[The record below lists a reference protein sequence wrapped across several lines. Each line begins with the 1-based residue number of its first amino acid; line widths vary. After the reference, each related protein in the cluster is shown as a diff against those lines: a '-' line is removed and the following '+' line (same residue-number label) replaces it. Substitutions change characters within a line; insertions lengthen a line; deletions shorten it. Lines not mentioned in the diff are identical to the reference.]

1 MDNSKSSEIA
11 KNTNPRKRQHDEVPT
26 AESKKTR
33 ASTNPCPRTSA
44 NFNKASLDAF
54 AFAFGP
60 KPAGEPAPATCTP
73 TFGFGLKSPAQP
85 AFKGFGTPAAPAT
98 RSTATPPFA
107 FGLKSAPATLGSQPA
122 PVPAQPAF
130 NPESF
135 VDGFKAG
142 FDAGLEAGLRAAAKL
157 QAKPATSTY
166 DHFAPQ
172 PATFYLGTP
181 AASAFSTFNFG
192 GPAKPAFGGGG
203 FFGTTSTKPAT
214 STSPFDFGLKPDPA
228 TLATTALAR

>member
-1 MDNSKSSEIA
+1 MCRRIQLCMTCGGVQSTFSVPEDSEVKFPA
-11 KNTNPRKRQHDEVPT
+11 LRGFVLPT
-26 AESKKTR
+26 DIHVSRGTR
-33 ASTNPCPRTSA
+33 
-44 NFNKASLDAF
+44 L
-54 AFAFGP
+54 
-60 KPAGEPAPATCTP
+60 
-73 TFGFGLKSPAQP
+73 
-85 AFKGFGTPAAPAT
+85 
-98 RSTATPPFA
+98 TATPPFA

-203 FFGTTSTKPAT
+203 LFGNTSTKPAT
-214 STSPFDFGLKPDPA
+214 SILYFIVYIVRVLCRWCGG
-228 TLATTALAR
+228 